1 MQLDHIVVAG
11 ARLDDAV
18 AHIEAALGVSMQT
31 GGHHVRYG
39 THNALMGL
47 ADGIYLEAIAID
59 PDATPQS
66 LPRWFGLDAFSGA
79 PRLISWAARVPDL
92 PAAISQYTVAGDSI
106 DMQRGDLRWRMAVRA
121 DGQLPLAAAFPSL
134 LQWQV
139 SPIPPE
145 TLPAS
150 GCALRRLKVHTPIE
164 LSSIPEVSA
173 KASIQVLS
181 APALKLEAVFDTP
194 HGERVLT

>member
-1 MQLDHIVVAG
+1 MQLDHIVVA
-11 ARLDDAV
+11 AERLDDAV
-18 AHIEAALGVSMQT
+18 AHVEDALGVPMQA

-59 PDATPQS
+59 LDATPQS
-66 LPRWFGLDAFSGA
+66 LPRWFGLDDFNGA

-92 PAAISQYTVAGDSI
+92 PAAIGHYAVAGDSI
-106 DMQRGDLRWRMAVRA
+106 DMQRGDLRWRMAVRP
-121 DGQLPLAAAFPSL
+121 DGQLPLAGAFPSL
-134 LQWQV
+134 LEWQV

-150 GCALRRLKVHTPIE
+150 GCSLRRLIVHTPVE
-164 LSSIPEVSA
+164 LASIPDVSA
-173 KASIQVLS
+173 KASIDVLS